1 MDEHAEALEAD
12 LLRHYGLDLLDW
24 HRGRLSSRRLA
35 VLLRH
40 LPRDSAVAR
49 ELHGEA
55 AEWSP
60 TDYLLAQVID
70 QLAES
75 NWMFATV
82 NRDED
87 SDPLD
92 FPKPVSR
99 PGQSGAAPRRSP
111 DPDAT
116 PVDTGTTGTTGADGA
131 PGPVGHDDI
140 AAAPGDGAA
149 VPSPAQLAAFFS

>member
-1 MDEHAEALEAD
+1 M
-12 LLRHYGLDLLDW
+12 
-24 HRGRLSSRRLA
+24 
-35 VLLRH
+35 LLRH

-49 ELHGEA
+49 ELNGEA

-92 FPKPVSR
+92 FPKPVPR
-99 PGQSGAAPRRSP
+99 PGQKPSPDRVP
-111 DPDAT
+111 DPDPDPAPDVSPGT
-116 PVDTGTTGTTGADGA
+116 AESTG
-131 PGPVGHDDI
+131 
-140 AAAPGDGAA
+140 PGDGAD

>member
-1 MDEHAEALEAD
+1 M
-12 LLRHYGLDLLDW
+12 
-24 HRGRLSSRRLA
+24 
-35 VLLRH
+35 LLRH
-40 LPRDSAVAR
+40 LPRDSAIAR
-49 ELHGEA
+49 ELNGEA

-92 FPKPVSR
+92 FPKPVTR
-99 PGQSGAAPRRSP
+99 PGQKPSPAPEPAPEPEPVPEPDTPPGTSP
-111 DPDAT
+111 GTGDPGD
-116 PVDTGTTGTTGADGA
+116 PGDPGTGAD
-131 PGPVGHDDI
+131 
-140 AAAPGDGAA
+140 